1 MFDRVASSRVTVYYS
16 TIASTSNAWNDFL
29 LVRNVNRVKL
39 LMIFVVMSLTQCECT
54 MLMEGIKLLC
64 FYPIIVLFNIG
75 ILNSIG
81 GGSYINTSI
90 DPDVFFEIIY
100 PPELGYTYK
109 LRPAKDFGAPFN
121 ASFLEEGIPLVP
133 NDPPHGCQVAK
144 NAKELKG
151 RIALVERGDC
161 SFFAKSIMAEEAGAK
176 AVIIADYHSSSFDGL
191 LINSI
196 WADYYYIDMIRDDT
210 IPSTKTV
217 NIPAGFL
224 RGMNGKMIRQTL
236 KRLNQPFALI
246 NIPVNL
252 TSFHGRRS
260 LFW

>member
-1 MFDRVASSRVTVYYS
+1 MFDRIASSRVTVYYS
-16 TIASTSNAWNDFL
+16 TIASTSDAWNDL
-29 LVRNVNRVKL
+29 SLVCNVNRVKL
-39 LMIFVVMSLTQCECT
+39 LIIFVVMSLKQCECT
-54 MLMEGIKLLC
+54 MLMEGIKFLH
-64 FYPIIVLFNIG
+64 FYPIIVLFIIG

-81 GGSYINTSI
+81 RGSYFNTNI
-90 DPDVFFEIIY
+90 GPDVFFEIIY
-100 PPELGYTYK
+100 PPELEYTYK

-133 NDPPHGCQVAK
+133 NDPPHGCQVAR

-176 AVIIADYHSSSFDGL
+176 AVIIADYHSSSIEGS
-191 LINSI
+191 IANSI
-196 WADYYYIDMIRDDT
+196 WAEYYYIDMIRDDT

-224 RGMNGKMIRQTL
+224 HGMNGKMIWQTL

-252 TSFHGRRS
+252 TTFHRHPW
-260 LFW
+260 LF

>member
-1 MFDRVASSRVTVYYS
+1 MQV
-16 TIASTSNAWNDFL
+16 
-29 LVRNVNRVKL
+29 
-39 LMIFVVMSLTQCECT
+39 Q
-54 MLMEGIKLLC
+54 GIKLLGSC
-64 FYPIIVLFNIG
+64 LILVLVNIG
-75 ILNSIG
+75 ISGGIG
-81 GGSYINTSI
+81 REHSVTFKSLRSYFETNIGT
-90 DPDVFFEIIY
+90 DVFFEIIH
-100 PPELGYTYK
+100 PPELEYTYK

-121 ASFLEEGIPLVP
+121 ASFLEERIPLVP
-133 NDPPHGCQVAK
+133 TDPPHGCQIAK

-176 AVIIADYHSSSFDGL
+176 AVIIADYHSSS
-191 LINSI
+191 IEESITNSL
-196 WADYYYIDMIRDDT
+196 WAEYYYIEMIRDDT

-224 RGMNGKMIRQTL
+224 LGKNGKMIRQTL

-252 TSFHGRRS
+252 TYTSLDKLHQPPW